1 MVRYLDPKNNLV
13 FKKVF
18 GEHPDLL
25 KSFLNA
31 MLPLPADSLIAELQY
46 LPTEYVPEIP
56 EFKHTIVDVRCVDTH
71 GRSFIVEMQLQW
83 SNHFAQRMLFNT
95 AATYVRQLKKGEGY
109 DSLCPVYGLAVVDD
123 TFTKEPEWFHH
134 YQMMNAQNIN
144 KTLDGI
150 QLVFLE
156 LPKFKPSTL
165 IDKKLTVLWMR
176 FLTEINERTQSVD
189 ADLLNAPDIS
199 KALACTEI
207 SAYTE
212 AELRAY
218 DASWDAVSSEKTLM
232 TDNYNKG
239 LEDGQKSERH
249 EIIKTL
255 LKNGLDAE
263 FIAKSMQ
270 MDLSVVRAIEAGT

>member
-109 DSLCPVYGLAVVDD
+109 DSLCPV
-123 TFTKEPEWFHH
+123 
-134 YQMMNAQNIN
+134 
-144 KTLDGI
+144 
-150 QLVFLE
+150 
-156 LPKFKPSTL
+156 
-165 IDKKLTVLWMR
+165 
-176 FLTEINERTQSVD
+176 
-189 ADLLNAPDIS
+189 
-199 KALACTEI
+199 
-207 SAYTE
+207 
-212 AELRAY
+212 
-218 DASWDAVSSEKTLM
+218 
-232 TDNYNKG
+232 
-239 LEDGQKSERH
+239 
-249 EIIKTL
+249 
-255 LKNGLDAE
+255 
-263 FIAKSMQ
+263 
-270 MDLSVVRAIEAGT
+270 